1 MSSPSPVSAPLPGET
16 SAGGSSLRQLR
27 RLLRDV
33 LPADAQAPDGAPP
46 LELHADHA
54 DPPRCVGVAT
64 LLEGH
69 GFRSRRVTG
78 EPAGEIAAFLD
89 GAQRSH
95 VVAHVGGAPIV
106 HGTVGAVVRE
116 RRNRRFVTWRRGPV
130 VRSRLYAPRAAL
142 DASLWAKLRAVAG
155 DALVDTTEPA
165 EGPYRDR
172 ADVNVRHPFALADLA
187 YHLVQRDR
195 ERAEQELAERWCA
208 DGAGV
213 LYVDGGI
220 ARSDVVAAAPCVVGV
235 VKSHRTL
242 YVDGPDLDLVL
253 ALRRGERTTAFS
265 IETQRRAAVASWY
278 LRVREPRGG
287 DPLFGLVRLEAA
299 REGDGEMGE
308 RLDELSRLV
317 MAEAAPLA
325 LPDARWD
332 VMAYGIRDCEQ
343 LLRAVM

>member
-1 MSSPSPVSAPLPGET
+1 MSSPSPASAPLPGET
-16 SAGGSSLRQLR
+16 SSGGGSLRHVR
-27 RLLRDV
+27 RLLREV
-33 LPADAQAPDGAPP
+33 LPEGSQAPEGAPP

-54 DPPRCVGVAT
+54 DPPRCLAATT

-69 GFRSRRVTG
+69 AFRMRRVVG
-78 EPAGEIAAFLD
+78 EPKGEIAAFLD

-106 HGTVGAVVRE
+106 HGAVGAVIRE
-116 RRNRRFVTWRRGPV
+116 RRNRRFATWRRGPV
-130 VRSRLYAPRAAL
+130 VRARLYAPRTVLAPDLWNAL
-142 DASLWAKLRAVAG
+142 RVVAG
-155 DALVDTTEPA
+155 GSLVDTTEPA
-165 EGPYRDR
+165 HGPYRDR
-172 ADVNVRHPFALADLA
+172 PDVAARHPFALADLA

-195 ERAEQELAERWCA
+195 ERAEQELAERWCG

-220 ARSDVVAAAPCVVGV
+220 GRSDVAAAATCVVGV

-253 ALRRGERTTAFS
+253 ALRRGERSTAFLL
-265 IETQRRAAVASWY
+265 ETPKRAAVASWY

-299 REGDGEMGE
+299 RTADGDMGE
-308 RLDELSRLV
+308 RFDELSRLV
-317 MAEAAPLA
+317 VAEAAPLA